1 MRQRKKEML
10 SIDVHNIKGEKVD
23 TITLEEELF
32 KVPIKV
38 DILHS
43 VVTMQLTNKRSGC
56 AKVKNRSDIRGS
68 GKKLYR
74 QKGTG
79 NARPG
84 DIKSPLRR
92 GGGVIFGPQG
102 KKYNYKV
109 PKRVKKMALQMAIS
123 GKINDEKLMVLDS
136 FEMPEIKTKV
146 FAEIIDGLNV
156 ESALIVTDKENTN
169 LDLSSRNCPFV
180 KLIHT
185 SGLNVYD
192 ILNYKHLIVLQPA
205 IGQIKERV
213 R

>member
-1 MRQRKKEML
+1 ML

-23 TITLEEELF
+23 EITLEENLF
-32 KVPIKV
+32 KVPIKA

-43 VVTMQLTNKRSGC
+43 VVTMQLTNRRSGC
-56 AKVKNRSDIRGS
+56 AKVKNRSDVRGS

-102 KKYNYKV
+102 KTYNYKV

-123 GKINDEKLMVLDS
+123 SKISEEKLLILDA
-136 FEMPEIKTKV
+136 FEMPEIKTKTFV
-146 FAEIIDGLNV
+146 QIIDGLNID
-156 ESALIVTDKENTN
+156 SALIVTHNENTN

-180 KLIHT
+180 KLIH
-185 SGLNVYD
+185 SNGLNVYD

-205 IGQIKERV
+205 IGQIKDRV
-213 R
+213 RQD

>member
-1 MRQRKKEML
+1 ML
-10 SIDVHNIKGEKVD
+10 SIDVHNINGEKVD

-32 KVPIKV
+32 NVPAKS

-43 VVTMQLTNKRSGC
+43 VVTMQLTNKRSGS

-92 GGGVIFGPQG
+92 GGGVVFGPKV

-109 PKRVKKMALQMAIS
+109 PKRIKKMALQMAIS
-123 GKINDEKLMVLDS
+123 GKISDEKLLVLDA
-136 FEMPEIKTKV
+136 FEMPEIKTKTFV
-146 FAEIIDGLNV
+146 DIIDRLNV
-156 ESALIVTDKENTN
+156 ESALIVIDSDNLN
-169 LDLSSRNCPFV
+169 LDLSSRNCPYV

-185 SGLNVYD
+185 KGLNVYD
-192 ILNYKHLIVLQPA
+192 ILNYKHLIVLQQA
-205 IGQIKERV
+205 IEQIKDRV
-213 R
+213 RQN

>member
-1 MRQRKKEML
+1 ML
-10 SIDVHNIKGEKVD
+10 SIDVHNINGEKVD

-32 KVPIKV
+32 NVPAKS

-43 VVTMQLTNKRSGC
+43 VVTMQLTNKRSGS

-79 NARPG
+79 NSRPG

-92 GGGVIFGPQG
+92 GGGVVFGPKV

-109 PKRVKKMALQMAIS
+109 PKRIKKMALQMAIS
-123 GKINDEKLMVLDS
+123 GKISDEKLLVLDA
-136 FEMPEIKTKV
+136 FEMPEIKTKTFV
-146 FAEIIDGLNV
+146 DIIDRLNV
-156 ESALIVTDKENTN
+156 ESALIVIDSENLN
-169 LDLSSRNCPFV
+169 LDLSSRNCPYV

-185 SGLNVYD
+185 KGLNVYD
-192 ILNYKHLIVLQPA
+192 ILNYKHLIVLQQA
-205 IGQIKERV
+205 IEQIKDRV
-213 R
+213 RQN